1 MIRSLL
7 NQLFSKDR
15 QTADWPDGELISG
28 TIEPYW
34 EQGMEGQFDFVF
46 APSERRS
53 EINGGRGY
61 FLTTGDYLRIYQ
73 QDGPV
78 QWQGQLKFV
87 PSRINNLLFPDR
99 HSLKSGVWSTVKQ
112 EGVSYAD
119 WIGWFWSNPRLKA
132 DFLKRPSRYT

>member
-7 NQLFSKDR
+7 NQLFPKDR

-73 QDGPV
+73 QDGPC
-78 QWQGQLKFV
+78 LLYTS
-87 PSRINNLLFPDR
+87 PSPRDL
-99 HSLKSGVWSTVKQ
+99 ST
-112 EGVSYAD
+112 S
-119 WIGWFWSNPRLKA
+119 RM
-132 DFLKRPSRYT
+132 PSSA